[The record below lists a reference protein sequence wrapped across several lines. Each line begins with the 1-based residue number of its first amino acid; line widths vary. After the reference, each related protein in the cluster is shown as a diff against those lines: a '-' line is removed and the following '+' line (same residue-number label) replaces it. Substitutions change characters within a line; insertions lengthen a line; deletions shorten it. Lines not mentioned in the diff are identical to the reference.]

1 MLEVVLEAESG
12 LNGLKF
18 IIGGCEDVDP
28 TSSDG
33 GIGACGKGGVC
44 NPA

>member
-1 MLEVVLEAESG
+1 MVLEAESG

-18 IIGGCEDVDP
+18 IIVGGCEDVDP

-44 NPA
+44 IPA